1 MIRIV
6 KVQFNTA
13 GKLYDFNAANLDL
26 KPGDR
31 VIVETDR
38 GRSIATVV
46 VAPVEFPKALAPEGV
61 KSITRKAYPDDL
73 EAAARNAAK
82 EKEAFAFCL
91 NRIKE
96 RGMAMKLVRV
106 EYLYDGSK
114 AIFYFTA
121 DGRVDFRELVKDLAH
136 TFHTR
141 IEMRQI
147 GVRDEAKMVGGIGI
161 CGRELCCSSFLR
173 EFEPVSVKM
182 AKEQSLALNPTKIS
196 GQCGRLLCCLG
207 YEFETYC
214 TLRKCLPKCGKVVQS
229 GSTKGEV
236 VKLNLFKETVTL
248 KTDDNQEVVI
258 KGDDIKQE
266 NISDRIKKPT
276 KENEK
281 APESETRKEAR
292 ESLPH
297 GSGKGRRERPREG
310 RNKEKKPPRPDN
322 SGGKK

>member
-1 MIRIV
+1 
-6 KVQFNTA
+6 
-13 GKLYDFNAANLDL
+13 
-26 KPGDR
+26 
-31 VIVETDR
+31 
-38 GRSIATVV
+38 
-46 VAPVEFPKALAPEGV
+46 
-61 KSITRKAYPDDL
+61 
-73 EAAARNAAK
+73 
-82 EKEAFAFCL
+82 
-91 NRIKE
+91 
-96 RGMAMKLVRV
+96 
-106 EYLYDGSK
+106 
-114 AIFYFTA
+114 
-121 DGRVDFRELVKDLAH
+121 
-136 TFHTR
+136 
-141 IEMRQI
+141 
-147 GVRDEAKMVGGIGI
+147 
-161 CGRELCCSSFLR
+161 
-173 EFEPVSVKM
+173 
-182 AKEQSLALNPTKIS
+182 ALNPTKIS

-236 VKLNLFKETVTL
+236 VKLNLFKGTVTL
-248 KTDDNQEVVI
+248 KTDDNQEVVL

-266 NISDRIKKPT
+266 NITDRIKKPA